1 MTIPEAQL
9 DTWSGIGSVA
19 QSRDTYA
26 TIKSALE
33 ASDAA
38 YAGKDYSVFL
48 QGSYGNDTNVYAESD
63 VDVVIV
69 LNDIYFH
76 DIENLSGAEKASFN
90 QAWVAASYSYT
101 DFKRDVLAQLRR
113 KFGQQ
118 VDPGDKAIAIP
129 ASGNRRKADVIVA
142 AQFRRYHQFQS
153 LSNEAYTTGIC
164 FWNGSGVQI
173 ANYPKQHSENLTTKH
188 QATASWLKPTIRI
201 FKNMRN
207 RMVADGKIE
216 AGLAPSY
223 YLEGLLYNVPADKFG
238 RNHSDTFVN
247 CFNYVNSADR
257 SNFVCANEQYYLLR
271 EGTPVTWRAEKCT
284 TFLNAVAKYWNDW

>member
-9 DTWSGIGSVA
+9 DTWAKIGAVA
-19 QSRDTYA
+19 TSRDTYA
-26 TIKSALE
+26 TIKNALE
-33 ASDAA
+33 AADAA

-48 QGSYGNDTNVYAESD
+48 QGSYGNDTNVWAESD

-76 DIENLSGAEKASFN
+76 DIESLSDAEKASFK
-90 QAWVAASYSYT
+90 QAWVAASYTYA

-129 ASGNRRKADVIVA
+129 ANGNRRKADVIVA
-142 AQFRRYHQFQS
+142 AQYRRYHQFQT
-153 LSNEAYTTGIC
+153 LANAGYTTGIC

-207 RMVADGKIE
+207 RMVANGEIE

-223 YLEGLLYNVPADKFG
+223 YLEGLLYNVPPDKFG
-238 RNHSDTFVN
+238 QNYEDTFVN

-257 SNFVCANEQYYLLR
+257 SNFVCANEQFYLLR
-271 EGTPVTWRAEKCT
+271 EGSPVTWRAEKCT
-284 TFLNAVAKYWNDW
+284 TFLNAVAKFWNDW